1 MTQANADFDDI
12 NPLNVADVFGLGAS
26 LIDQYDSGDPVTPA
40 SMTQLQKLART
51 LPSSRLARA
60 WGTSCLA
67 GKTSVRPNGECESRW
82 RPTDNNPLTPKSPY
96 NWITN
101 DGTATGMKKTP
112 PTFTPIVLNH
122 AFSNPGDMGY
132 GLRPEY
138 APNRFNRLDF
148 HTANL
153 NASILDFFTYNPVDH
168 NYPRLGVVN
177 LNTKHVPV
185 IAAVLQNAL
194 KKDID
199 TATLPNPFPVVASSE
214 ATAAAQ
220 AIVNATNPDVG
231 GTRATSRADIGR
243 LTAAAAGAISTAGFA
258 AGEET
263 EKVPE
268 VITRAL
274 SEIGQTRN
282 WNLMIDVIAQ
292 TGKYKP
298 NAPDL
303 SGSNFI
309 VEGEKRYWLHIA
321 LGRDLVN
328 GQVDVLGTQ
337 LEVVNE

>member
-1 MTQANADFDDI
+1 M
-12 NPLNVADVFGLGAS
+12 LGWENVGA
-26 LIDQYDSGDPVTPA
+26 
-40 SMTQLQKLART
+40 
-51 LPSSRLARA
+51 
-60 WGTSCLA
+60 
-67 GKTSVRPNGECESRW
+67 PNGEAKAAGD
-82 RPTDNNPLTPKSPY
+82 PTDNDPLAPKNPY

-101 DGTATGMKKTP
+101 DGTATGTKKTP
-112 PTFTPIVLNH
+112 PTAGPTPIVLNH
-122 AFSNPGDMGY
+122 AFSNPGDIGY

-138 APNRFNRLDF
+138 AANRFQRLDF
-148 HTANL
+148 HTANP

-185 IAAVLQNAL
+185 LAAVLQNAL
-194 KKDID
+194 KKDVD
-199 TATLPNPFPVVASSE
+199 TATLPNPFPTVAPSE

-268 VITRAL
+268 VIARAL
-274 SEIGQTRN
+274 SEVGQART

-292 TGKYKP
+292 TGRYKP

-309 VEGEKRYWLHIA
+309 VEGEKRCWLHVA
-321 LGRDLVN
+321 LGRDLLN